1 MSLSGAIPVPGRAWR
16 MLTLTELKLLIRTP
30 AALFWGVGFPLVG
43 LIVLGLVPGT
53 GKPVKV
59 FGGASVLQT
68 YLPIIIT
75 FMLVM
80 TGVQFLPTTLVG
92 YRERGILRRMFTT
105 PVTPRA
111 LLAAQLAL
119 LLGVQIATAA
129 VIVLLA
135 TGVFNASIGQ
145 PVAFIVAFV
154 LMAAA
159 ASTLG
164 LLVAA
169 VTFTSKAASTVGGV
183 LFFVLLF
190 FSGLWL
196 PRAEMP
202 GPLRGVSDAL
212 PVGAGVQAIQDAAA
226 GRWASG
232 LYFGVLAAWV
242 IGCGVLAVRLFR
254 WE

>member
-1 MSLSGAIPVPGRAWR
+1 MDPWRLSR
-16 MLTLTELKLLIRTP
+16 
-30 AALFWGVGFPLVG
+30 
-43 LIVLGLVPGT
+43 
-53 GKPVKV
+53 
-59 FGGASVLQT
+59 SSD
-68 YLPIIIT
+68 
-75 FMLVM
+75 
-80 TGVQFLPTTLVG
+80 
-92 YRERGILRRMFTT
+92 
-105 PVTPRA
+105 
-111 LLAAQLAL
+111 
-119 LLGVQIATAA
+119 LGVQIATAA

-169 VTFTSKAASTVGGV
+169 VSFTSKAASTVGGV

-232 LYFGVLAAWV
+232 LYFGVLA
-242 IGCGVLAVRLFR
+242 GLGDRVRRAGGPPVPLGMTGFDAGYNR
-254 WE
+254 REARHAHGDPQWQPEDA